1 MTVAEQTRQL
11 KKKGGM
17 TLSNPF
23 RKTQSM
29 KKTQYMDQKAIS
41 MQKKLS
47 VIDKVS
53 MGRTN
58 TGKALSPRMM
68 KK

>member
-1 MTVAEQTRQL
+1 
-11 KKKGGM
+11 
-17 TLSNPF
+17 
-23 RKTQSM
+23 M